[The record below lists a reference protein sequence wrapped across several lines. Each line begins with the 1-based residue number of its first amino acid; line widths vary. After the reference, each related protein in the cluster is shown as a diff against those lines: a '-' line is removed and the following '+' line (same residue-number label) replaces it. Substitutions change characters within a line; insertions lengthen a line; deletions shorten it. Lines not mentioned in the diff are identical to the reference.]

1 MTPRRVVG
9 YETRSRP
16 HTAAHQL
23 ADLNSLIVFAKV
35 AEALSFTEAARRLEM
50 PVSTVSRRIADLE
63 KQLAVQLLERSTR
76 TLRLT
81 AIGHE
86 VLDYARRAAEA
97 NEGVEHVVSNQ
108 RAEVSGLI
116 RLAAPPSISNS
127 VLAPT
132 IAAFRQVHGAVRF
145 EAVITEQVVDFIAD
159 RVDLEIHVGPVE
171 DTSVVVRR
179 LLTFRHRLVAS
190 PAYLSRVEAPRHPQD
205 LLRHSI
211 LAFSHF
217 RPEYAWEFSHT
228 DTKDKERLVFVPQLG
243 INDYVGVT
251 AGLLAGGGIGD
262 LPPIVQPE
270 LVREGRLVE
279 VMPEWQ
285 LPEFDLV
292 LLHPAPRY
300 QSRAVRVFKEFAAR
314 TIRELFPELS
324 T

>member
-1 MTPRRVVG
+1 M
-9 YETRSRP
+9 
-16 HTAAHQL
+16 

-63 KQLAVQLLERSTR
+63 KQLGVQLLERSTR

-81 AIGHE
+81 AVGHE
-86 VLDYARRAAEA
+86 VLDYARRAAEV
-97 NEGVEHVVSNQ
+97 NEGVEHVVANQ
-108 RAEVSGLI
+108 RAEVSGLV
-116 RLAAPPSISNS
+116 RLAAPPSISDS
-127 VLAPT
+127 VLAPI
-132 IAAFRQVHGAVRF
+132 IAAFQQTHRAVRF

-159 RVDLEIHVGPVE
+159 RIDLEVHVGPVE
-171 DTSVVVRR
+171 DTSLVVRR

-205 LLRHSI
+205 LLRHPI

-217 RPEYAWEFSHT
+217 RPEYAWEFSHVNGQ
-228 DTKDKERLVFVPQLG
+228 DRERLVFTPQLG

-262 LPPIVQPE
+262 LPPIVQPH
-270 LVREGRLVE
+270 LMREGRLVE
-279 VMPEWQ
+279 VMPDWR
-285 LPEFDLV
+285 LPVFDLV
-292 LLHPAPRY
+292 IVHPATRY
-300 QSRAVRVFKEFAAR
+300 QSRAMRLFKEFASR
-314 TIRELFPELS
+314 MIGDVFPELA

>member
-1 MTPRRVVG
+1 M
-9 YETRSRP
+9 
-16 HTAAHQL
+16 
-23 ADLNSLIVFAKV
+23 ADLNALIVFAKV

-81 AIGHE
+81 AVGHE

-97 NEGVEHVVSNQ
+97 NDGVEHVVANQ
-108 RAEVSGLI
+108 RAEVGGLV
-116 RLAAPPSISNS
+116 RLAAPPSISDS
-127 VLAPT
+127 VLAPI

-159 RVDLEIHVGPVE
+159 RIDLEIHVGPVE
-171 DTSVVVRR
+171 DTSLVVRR

-190 PAYLSRVEAPRHPQD
+190 PAYLSRAGAPRHPKD
-205 LLRHSI
+205 LLLHSI

-217 RPEYAWEFSHT
+217 RPEYAWEFSHADGRNT
-228 DTKDKERLVFVPQLG
+228 ERLVFVPQLG

-270 LVREGRLVE
+270 LMREGRLVE
-279 VMPEWQ
+279 VMPDWH
-285 LPEFDLV
+285 LPVFDLV
-292 LLHPAPRY
+292 ILHPATRY
-300 QSRAVRVFKEFAAR
+300 QSRAVRLFKEFASR
-314 TIRELFPELS
+314 MLGELFPELA

>member
-1 MTPRRVVG
+1 M
-9 YETRSRP
+9 
-16 HTAAHQL
+16 

-81 AIGHE
+81 AVGHE

-97 NEGVEHVVSNQ
+97 NDGVEHVVANQ
-108 RAEVSGLI
+108 RAAVRGLV
-116 RLAAPPSISNS
+116 RLAAPPSISDS
-127 VLAPT
+127 VVAPI

-145 EAVITEQVVDFIAD
+145 EAVITEQVVEFIAD
-159 RVDLEIHVGPVE
+159 RIDLEIHVGPVE
-171 DTSVVVRR
+171 DTSLVVRR
-179 LLTFRHRLVAS
+179 LLAFRHRLVAS
-190 PAYLSRVEAPRHPQD
+190 PAYLSRAEAPRHPKD
-205 LLRHSI
+205 LLQHPI

-217 RPEYAWEFSHT
+217 RREYAWEFSHADGRNT
-228 DTKDKERLVFVPQLG
+228 ERLVFVPQLG

-270 LVREGRLVE
+270 LMRAGRLVE
-279 VMPEWQ
+279 VMPDWH
-285 LPEFDLV
+285 LPVFDLV
-292 LLHPAPRY
+292 ILHPATRY
-300 QSRAVRVFKEFAAR
+300 QSRAVRLFKEFASR
-314 TIRELFPELS
+314 MIGELFPELA

>member
-1 MTPRRVVG
+1 M
-9 YETRSRP
+9 
-16 HTAAHQL
+16 
-23 ADLNSLIVFAKV
+23 ADLNSLLVFAKV

-81 AIGHE
+81 AVGQE

-97 NEGVEHVVSNQ
+97 NDGVEYVVANQ
-108 RAEVSGLI
+108 RAEVRGLV
-116 RLAAPPSISNS
+116 RLAAPPSISDS
-127 VLAPT
+127 VLAPI

-159 RVDLEIHVGPVE
+159 RIDLEIHVGPVE
-171 DTSVVVRR
+171 DTSLVVRR

-190 PAYLSRVEAPRHPQD
+190 PAYLSRVEAPRHPRD
-205 LLRHSI
+205 LLHHPI

-217 RPEYAWEFSHT
+217 RPEYAWAFSHA
-228 DTKDKERLVFVPQLG
+228 DGRDAERLVFVPQLG

-270 LVREGRLVE
+270 LMREGRLVE
-279 VMPEWQ
+279 VMPDWH
-285 LPEFDLV
+285 LPVFDLV
-292 LLHPAPRY
+292 ILHPATRY
-300 QSRAVRVFKEFAAR
+300 QSRAVRLFKEFAAR
-314 TIRELFPELS
+314 MLGELFPELA